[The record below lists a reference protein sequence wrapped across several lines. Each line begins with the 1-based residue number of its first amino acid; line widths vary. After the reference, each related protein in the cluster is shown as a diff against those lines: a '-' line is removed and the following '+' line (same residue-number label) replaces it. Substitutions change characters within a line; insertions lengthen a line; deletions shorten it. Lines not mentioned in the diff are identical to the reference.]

1 MIVKIKTMDKE
12 DFKDALANL
21 VFEYFKHNDKDIHE
35 CYAICFVNGERYNL
49 SFDIV
54 KL

>member
-1 MIVKIKTMDKE
+1 MDKE

-21 VFEYFKHNDKDIHE
+21 VFEYFNCNDKDIHD
-35 CYAICFVNGERYNL
+35 CYTICFVNGERYNL

-54 KL
+54 KLWNK